1 MTVMQ
6 SIITILAVALGTMLT
21 RFLPLVVFPD
31 SKNPPQ
37 FITYLGTVF
46 PYAVI
51 GLLVAYS
58 LKDFVGTG
66 SHGIPEILAILFI
79 TAVHRWKKNMLLS
92 ISAGTVLYMFFVQAV
107 F

>member
-21 RFLPLVVFPD
+21 RFLPFVVFPD

-51 GLLVAYS
+51 GLLDRKSV
-58 LKDFVGTG
+58 V
-66 SHGIPEILAILFI
+66 
-79 TAVHRWKKNMLLS
+79 
-92 ISAGTVLYMFFVQAV
+92 
-107 F
+107 